1 MIKPRR
7 DCKQSSHVCGSTHNI
22 RTIVTLKPCRDIRL
36 SLQAASG
43 RASHFSSD
51 AEQPLTGP
59 QRPRAGLCSAR
70 MRRAHPGTGSR
81 PRGRS
86 SRSTQTPGSPAPP
99 PALLPA
105 PRPAPALRA
114 ASQVSWNFASRD
126 ARGGAAPRPPPAANG
141 RSGGRGGRQSAA
153 DGQFPGPDRPSP
165 PGAGGGDKRPRRR
178 RAALR
183 PLRDAPARSSAAR

>member
-1 MIKPRR
+1 MPGYRVVTAGCVRARVALLLRR
-7 DCKQSSHVCGSTHNI
+7 RAVPEGAATTTGRAVLCAD
-22 RTIVTLKPCRDIRL
+22 
-36 SLQAASG
+36 ASG
-43 RASHFSSD
+43 TPGDREPPAR
-51 AEQPLTGP
+51 PLVP
-59 QRPRAGLCSAR
+59 QQ
-70 MRRAHPGTGSR
+70 
-81 PRGRS
+81 
-86 SRSTQTPGSPAPP
+86 QTPGSPAPP
-99 PALLPA
+99 
-105 PRPAPALRA
+105 PALRA